1 MLNNKDFHA
10 LEQFILSQ
18 CQESQ
23 HFALQAYLLVRS
35 MGEAGSEK
43 WKKRCRKI
51 LKTVSL
57 SISLFQIYSL
67 ENIKVSSF
75 FFSILDG
82 NDNSN

>member
-1 MLNNKDFHA
+1 MLNNKDFHM

-35 MGEAGSEK
+35 MGETGSEK

-51 LKTVSL
+51 LKTVF
-57 SISLFQIYSL
+57 FQ
-67 ENIKVSSF
+67 SF
-75 FFSILDG
+75 ILPSFHFFR
-82 NDNSN
+82 